1 MKDTKKNMELII
13 DANIIISALISWH
26 GKSRDLIFLNSL
38 SFFAPE
44 YLLEETEKY
53 KELIIRKSGL
63 DENSFKL
70 ATSLIFSKI
79 NLIPFSEFESFIT
92 KAKDI
97 CPDPNDE
104 EYFALA
110 LSKKIPLWS
119 EDKALKQQSEIK
131 IFSTKELIREL
142 KL

>member
-1 MKDTKKNMELII
+1 MELVI
-13 DANIIISALISWH
+13 DANVVISALISWH
-26 GKSRDLIFLNSL
+26 GKSRDLIFLNNLSL
-38 SFFAPE
+38 FAPE

-53 KELIIRKSGL
+53 KELIIKKSDL
-63 DENSFKL
+63 DESSFEL

-92 KAKDI
+92 KAKNI

-110 LSKKIPLWS
+110 LSKNFPIWS
-119 EDKALKQQSEIK
+119 DDKALKQQSVVK
-131 IFSTKELIREL
+131 VLSTIELIKELGL
-142 KL
+142 